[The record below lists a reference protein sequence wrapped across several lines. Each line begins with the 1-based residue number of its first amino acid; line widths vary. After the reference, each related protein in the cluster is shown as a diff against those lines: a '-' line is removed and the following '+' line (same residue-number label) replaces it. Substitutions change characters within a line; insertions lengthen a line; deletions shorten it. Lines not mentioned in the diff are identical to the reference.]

1 EQHLRIPYASLPVLQ
16 REGKFRYSVT
26 GGQFRAYDSHTEKN
40 LFVQG
45 TGIYGLPWGFTLY
58 GGVQNA
64 GNKYQSYALGVGKNI
79 GSWGAFSADA
89 IHSRS
94 MSTDAGR
101 QQGQSIRVRYSK

>member
-1 EQHLRIPYASLPVLQ
+1 M
-16 REGKFRYSVT
+16 
-26 GGQFRAYDSHTEKN
+26 
-40 LFVQG
+40 
-45 TGIYGLPWGFTLY
+45 LY

-94 MSTDAGR
+94 MSTVTAPGACLR
-101 QQGQSIRVRYSK
+101 RVSFRLLF

>member
-1 EQHLRIPYASLPVLQ
+1 
-16 REGKFRYSVT
+16 
-26 GGQFRAYDSHTEKN
+26 
-40 LFVQG
+40 

-101 QQGQSIRVRYSK
+101 QQGQSLRVRYSKNFLQTGTNFTIAGYRYSTSGFRSLEETLGTYRSDNNI